1 MAESLLQPIDP
12 RLAAT
17 LLALVLAVSSISA
30 AAADET
36 AATAS
41 DPSISAASI
50 DPVFDCYR
58 ANSAWGLSYSGKVID
73 RNGWIWSYGTRGKTL
88 PEAQRDHD
96 RNYYQAADLLAKY
109 AGGTRGSR
117 IEDREIAEHA
127 AQIEKA
133 DAGTVTSTDTGV
145 RDAGTST
152 CHAYVFDAATR
163 HYRDVEL
170 GSDGGVADRRF
181 VNDSPQATSLID
193 WLRSVGV
200 AR

>member
-1 MAESLLQPIDP
+1 MAESRSSPIDATS
-12 RLAAT
+12 AAV
-17 LLALVLAVSSISA
+17 LLALVVGVYAPSTAAADGA
-30 AAADET
+30 AAAAGDQ
-36 AATAS
+36 A
-41 DPSISAASI
+41 ISAASI

-58 ANSAWGLSYSGKVID
+58 ANSAWGLSYSGKVVD
-73 RNGWIWSYGTRGKTL
+73 RNGWVWSYGTRGKTL
-88 PEAQRDHD
+88 PEPQRDHD
-96 RNYYQAADLLAKY
+96 RNNYPAADLVAKY

-117 IEDREIAEHA
+117 IEGSEIAEHV

-170 GSDGGVADRRF
+170 GSDGGVADRRI
-181 VNDSPQATSLID
+181 VNDSPQAKSLID
-193 WLRSVGV
+193 WLRSAGV

>member
-1 MAESLLQPIDP
+1 MAESRALRIDST
-12 RLAAT
+12 RAAT
-17 LLALVLAVSSISA
+17 LLALVFGVSALSA
-30 AAADET
+30 AATEG
-36 AATAS
+36 ATATAG

-58 ANSAWGLSYSGKVID
+58 TNSAWGLSYSGKVID
-73 RNGWIWSYGTRGKTL
+73 RNGWVWSYGTRGRTL
-88 PEAQRDHD
+88 PEPQRDHD
-96 RNYYQAADLLAKY
+96 RNNYPAADLVAKY
-109 AGGTRGSR
+109 ADGTRGTR
-117 IEDREIAEHA
+117 IEESAIAEHV

-170 GSDGGVADRRF
+170 GSDGGVADRRI
-181 VNDSPQATSLID
+181 VNDSPQAKSLID
-193 WLRSVGV
+193 WLRSAGV